1 MRKRMTA
8 VVALFA
14 LAALPWLAST
24 EGPVGLDGDG
34 PQDLRDGAPSLDP
47 SSVAAAVA
55 ERAPAFPRPG
65 SIPPGF
71 ALPLLESEAPWVG
84 SDTVRL
90 SDFLGRWVYL
100 DVFGSWCPPC
110 RRKQPKMLEIA
121 SELEERGA
129 VVLALL
135 IGDRPQAAAEW
146 LEANGG
152 MTYPYLVLDERTER
166 TWGLTG
172 APMGFLIS
180 PQGRVERLCFGC
192 SGGPNGVETLPDA
205 VR

>member
-1 MRKRMTA
+1 MRKRTTA
-8 VVALFA
+8 VVALVA

-24 EGPVGLDGDG
+24 EGSFGFDGDG
-34 PQDLRDGAPSLDP
+34 PQDLRDGAASLDP

-84 SDTVRL
+84 ADTVRL

-110 RRKQPKMLEIA
+110 RRKQPKMLEIT

-129 VVLALL
+129 VVLGLL

-180 PQGRVERLCFGC
+180 PQGRVEHLCFGC

>member
-1 MRKRMTA
+1 MAKRTA
-8 VVALFA
+8 AVALVT

-24 EGPVGLDGDG
+24 DGSIGFSRDG
-34 PQDLRDGAPSLDP
+34 GQELRDAPVSLDA
-47 SSVAAAVA
+47 SSVAVA
-55 ERAPAFPRPG
+55 ERAPAFPQPG

-71 ALPLLESEAPWVG
+71 ALPVLESEAPWVG
-84 SDTVRL
+84 SDTLRL

-129 VVLALL
+129 IVLGLL
-135 IGDRPQAAAEW
+135 MGDRPQAAAEW
-146 LEANGG
+146 LQANGG
-152 MTYPYLVLDERTER
+152 MAYPYLVLDDETER
-166 TWGLTG
+166 TWGMTG

-192 SGGPNGVETLPDA
+192 SGGPDGVETLPDA